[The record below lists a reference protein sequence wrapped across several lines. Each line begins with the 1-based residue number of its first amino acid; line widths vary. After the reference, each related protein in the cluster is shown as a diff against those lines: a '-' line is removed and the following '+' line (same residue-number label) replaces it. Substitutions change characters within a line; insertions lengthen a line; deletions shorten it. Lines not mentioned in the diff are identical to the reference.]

1 MKLPT
6 LPKLHFV
13 VFVLKSTPVKV
24 GKTPL
29 PFTIR
34 CDNHNSILLFS
45 RFNVPC
51 HRKISILVSTTS
63 SRCWRFSGRRRIQSA
78 TTTCQRSAERVGMK
92 NWRKR
97 LLLSKWRM
105 LVSTTTF
112 ALSKGGYAPLWTQM
126 CRSPF
131 LREHRSLCRDG
142 VIPRSIFRT
151 GLCSFLI
158 RKLTLMR

>member
-6 LPKLHFV
+6 LSKLHFV
-13 VFVLKSTPVKV
+13 VFALKSAPMKV
-24 GKTPL
+24 GKAPL

-34 CDNHNSILLFS
+34 CDNHNSRLLFS

-63 SRCWRFSGRRRIQSA
+63 SRCWRFSERRRIQSA
-78 TTTCQRSAERVGMK
+78 TTIYQRSAERVGMK

-112 ALSKGGYAPLWTQM
+112 ALSKGEYAPLWTQM
-126 CRSPF
+126 YRNPF
-131 LREHRSLCRDG
+131 LREHRSVCRVG
-142 VIPRSIFRT
+142 VIPRSIYRT
-151 GLCSFLI
+151 G
-158 RKLTLMR
+158 